1 MTTTTNTPTEVHTE
15 TIGSQTLEGEVVDR
29 LRVCIRELEQI
40 GVPQRKRVADYL
52 YAWTREPDRSKA
64 LE

>member
-1 MTTTTNTPTEVHTE
+1 MTITTNNPTEVHTE

-29 LRVCIRELEQI
+29 LRVCIRELEQLA
-40 GVPQRKRVADYL
+40 VPQRKRVADYL

-64 LE
+64 LG